1 MNCHRLSGLV
11 VLAGLALACR
21 GNGTGPSP
29 GRGSFSAS
37 WVGSDTGKLSGRPI
51 AVFCGDGNR
60 LELMAMQGDAGIG
73 LAVYPAEEITD
84 GNYDGFDP
92 GTDTVRRPGVTAAA
106 RWFTEREVAA
116 YQSDWGALK
125 LKRRGNTLSG
135 GFAIHL
141 RKVGAD
147 TDTIMVQGKFT
158 GVLPGPCPEDSVPSL
173 PPPPSTAQPK

>member
-1 MNCHRLSGLV
+1 MVVRSFRL
-11 VLAGLALACR
+11 LAVCLSLALACR
-21 GNGTGPSP
+21 DDGTGPSP

-51 AVFCGDGNR
+51 AVFCSDGNR
-60 LELMAMQGDAGIG
+60 LELLATHGDVGIG
-73 LAVYPAEEITD
+73 LAVYPTEEIAD
-84 GNYDGFDP
+84 GTYDGFDP
-92 GTDTVRRPGVTAAA
+92 GTDTIRRPGVAAAA

-158 GVLPGPCPEDSVPSL
+158 GVLPGPCAEDSIPGS
-173 PPPPSTAQPK
+173 AQPD

>member
-1 MNCHRLSGLV
+1 MLLRRILGLLS
-11 VLAGLALACR
+11 LALACR
-21 GNGTGPSP
+21 GEGTGPSP

-51 AVFCGDGNR
+51 AVFCSDGNR
-60 LELMAMQGDAGIG
+60 LELMATQGDAGFG
-73 LAVYPAEEITD
+73 LAVYPAQELAE

-92 GTDTVRRPGVTAAA
+92 GMDTIRRPGVTAAA

-116 YQSDWGALK
+116 YQSDWGDLK
-125 LKRRGNTLSG
+125 LQRRGNLLSG

-158 GVLPGPCPEDSVPSL
+158 GVLPGPCPEEQDSA
-173 PPPPSTAQPK
+173 PPPPAVQPK